1 MDKIK
6 VNDLL
11 IRIFSLL
18 AAIALWVFI
27 INTTNPTQR
36 MTFNNVP
43 VQIQNADSLIAKG
56 LILVPNQNVTVRVP
70 LEGAAND
77 LYTTRIDAIN
87 VTLDINQRTLKAG
100 EQEVQ
105 VTYVQTRPSIILN
118 GSNPTVNLLVDEYLR
133 KPVDIKKDRLD
144 YEAAEGYYIPEPQ
157 LERNFVTVSGPKA
170 DVDKVAA
177 VKPISEKRN
186 ITLTTREVV
195 KLEALDSADQIV
207 PNVTLSESY
216 VEVTYVPQPVKEVP
230 VEPIWEGTNPDIN
243 LTTINAKPT
252 TVRISARD
260 SILRNIQELKTQPL
274 NISEVKPGETITVK
288 NLILP
293 PEVLLL
299 NSAND
304 PMEAVVEVVTVAE
317 PIQTKEYTKNVTLVG
332 NPQTGMVAS
341 LPIPVTVTVSATQSK
356 LAELNE
362 NLIILTADISDLGP
376 GIHKIPVKIDLPKE
390 YTLIKS
396 TPQTLDITIGN

>member
-18 AAIALWVFI
+18 ASIALWVFI

-77 LYTTRIDAIN
+77 LYTTRIDSIN
-87 VTLDINQRTLKAG
+87 VTLDINQKTLKAG

-105 VTYVQTRPSIILN
+105 VTYVQTPASIVLN
-118 GSNPTVNLLVDEYLR
+118 GSNPSVHLLVDEYLR

-144 YEAAEGYYIPEPQ
+144 YKAAEGYYIPEPQ

-195 KLEALDSADQIV
+195 KLEALDSSDQIV

-243 LTTINAKPT
+243 LTTINASPA

-260 SILRNIQELKTQPL
+260 SILRNILELKTEPL
-274 NISEVKPGETITVK
+274 NISEVKPGETTTLR

-293 PEVLLL
+293 PEVILL
-299 NSAND
+299 NSANE
-304 PMEAVVEVVTVAE
+304 PLEPVVEVVTVAE
-317 PIQTKEYTKNVTLVG
+317 PIQTKAYTKNVTIVG
-332 NPQTGMVAS
+332 VPSTGVVSS
-341 LPIPVTVTVSATQSK
+341 LPVPVTVTVSATQSK

-362 NLIILTADISDLGP
+362 SLIILTADVSDLGP
-376 GIHKIPVKIDLPKE
+376 GIHKIPVKIDLPKD
-390 YTLIKS
+390 YTLIQA
-396 TPQTLDITIGN
+396 TPQILDITIGN

>member
-1 MDKIK
+1 MGKNK

-11 IRIFSLL
+11 VRVFSLL

-36 MTFNNVP
+36 MTFPNVP

-56 LILVPNQNVTVRVP
+56 LILVPSQNVTARVP

-77 LYTTRIDAIN
+77 LYTTSIDSIN

-105 VTYVQTRPSIILN
+105 VTYVQTPSAITLN
-118 GSNPTVNLLVDEYLR
+118 GSNPTVRLRVDEYLR
-133 KPVDIKKDRLD
+133 KPVDIKKDLLK
-144 YEAAEGYYIPEPQ
+144 YEAAEGYYVPEPQ

-177 VKPISEKRN
+177 VKPISEKKN
-186 ITLTTREVV
+186 ISLTSREVV
-195 KLEALDSADQIV
+195 KLEALDASDQIV

-230 VEPIWEGTNPDIN
+230 VTPIWEGTNPGIN
-243 LTTINAKPT
+243 LTTILTNPV
-252 TVRISARD
+252 TVRISARE
-260 SILRNIQELKTQPL
+260 SILRNIQELKTEALDIAQ
-274 NISEVKPGETITVK
+274 VKPGETTTVK
-288 NLILP
+288 SLVLP
-293 PEVLLL
+293 AEVIVL
-299 NSAND
+299 NKAND
-304 PMEAVVEVVTVAE
+304 PMEPVVDVVTAAE
-317 PIQTKEYTKNVTLVG
+317 PILTKDYTKNVTLIG
-332 NPQTGMVAS
+332 TPLTGTVS
-341 LPIPVTVTVSATQSK
+341 SIPIPVTITVSATQSR

-362 NLIILTADISDLGP
+362 NLIIITADIDGKGP
-376 GIHKIPVKIDLPKE
+376 GIHKVPVKIDLPKD

-396 TPQTLDITIGN
+396 VPAILDITIGN